1 MTSAK
6 ESKNEL
12 SVFNQKIDEF
22 TSGISSFI
30 NSLDEIPGYSV
41 KAMAAESICFEAVNY
56 GSINAY
62 EAVGILECAKRRYL
76 EIFEEVSAE
85 GDEDLEFE
93 DEDNEEIE
101 ELVEEEE
108 EAEKPNL
115 H

>member
-85 GDEDLEFE
+85 GDEDLEFDEDEDE
-93 DEDNEEIE
+93 DEDNKIE
-101 ELVEEEE
+101 GT
-108 EAEKPNL
+108 KNSNL